1 MFAYLF
7 DKGAGVGHETGH
19 CASDVAEGE
28 GVRNARKRT
37 QWCLEKKVSISGCRK
52 QEEIEYIW
60 LP

>member
-37 QWCLEKKVSISGCRK
+37 QWCLEKKLSISGCRK
-52 QEEIEYIW
+52 QEEIE
-60 LP
+60 